1 MGQTTMSMSALQAL
15 QQSGSS
21 GFFPSSQEANTP
33 LNIKGLPGLTE
44 GDIRNAFNE
53 LDYDRNGFLGIGE
66 LRYML
71 MLIGEHPTDEELDEM
86 LHMVDCAG
94 DGQVSFQD
102 FFRGLFVDKSPVP
115 AEMACI
121 VQMLKEANM
130 PSQ

>member
-1 MGQTTMSMSALQAL
+1 MGD
-15 QQSGSS
+15 
-21 GFFPSSQEANTP
+21 
-33 LNIKGLPGLTE
+33 K
-44 GDIRNAFNE
+44 
-53 LDYDRNGFLGIGE
+53 NGFLGIGE

-121 VQMLKEANM
+121 VQMLKEANA
-130 PSQ
+130 PSQEQIEAEQEELRRQGKPVLSGP